1 MYMGKHTIPV
11 GTPAKSIRSML
22 SMRLW
27 IDFKIKFNAETLLRI
42 AEILAAC
49 CMMNGNGASSK
60 SLSSSATSKIVE
72 RAIKLS
78 RHIGLVP
85 QHNTEDYMMMM
96 MMMIVSKFSW
106 TGYVKL
112 LDATWRG
119 RVTCITTTNKQKN
132 KCQKINVIGKT
143 FGN

>member
-1 MYMGKHTIPV
+1 MSDWYLNVTTTVSVGDYLEKKKFRSQSAEYMMMMMKSWEAPPKDVYMRKHTIPV

-27 IDFKIKFNAETLLRI
+27 IDFKIKFNAETLLRM

-72 RAIKLS
+72 GQLNWAYRSL
-78 RHIGLVP
+78 H
-85 QHNTEDYMMMM
+85 DDDDDC
-96 MMMIVSKFSW
+96 F
-106 TGYVKL
+106 
-112 LDATWRG
+112 
-119 RVTCITTTNKQKN
+119 
-132 KCQKINVIGKT
+132 
-143 FGN
+143 